1 MGFGGLG
8 FRVLRFRG
16 GFRVSGLRVLGFR
29 LYRVG
34 GLRFGVLR
42 FRGPFRGFRVSRL
55 RVLGFRVEGFRLL
68 PRLPGSRQQKDT
80 QK

>member
-1 MGFGGLG
+1 M
-8 FRVLRFRG
+8 

-42 FRGPFRGFRVSRL
+42 FRGPFRGLEFRDL
-55 RVLGFRVEGFRLL
+55 ELWGLGLKASAFFEGFQAQGNKRTHTKI
-68 PRLPGSRQQKDT
+68 RV
-80 QK
+80 